1 VKVEAMRGCSEVDV
15 EEKKCTP
22 VLVRVTAAPRPRLRT
37 AVDVVAVLDVSSS
50 MKGKMVEMKEA
61 MQVVI
66 DNLGPDNKLSLV
78 LFDDKHRSMM
88 DLTHMTRDGRLQAT
102 RVIGNWLS
110 TVTTARDEFCNQ
122 AVADALGAAD
132 KV

>member
-78 LFDDKHRSMM
+78 LFDDKHRSVM

-102 RVIGNWLS
+102 RVIGNWFS
-110 TVTTARDEFCNQ
+110 TVTTARDSL
-122 AVADALGAAD
+122 VGA
-132 KV
+132 